1 MPPRKTV
8 ADDATSPAADG
19 PRPRGRPRAE
29 INLDAVADAVAG
41 LFVEGGATAV
51 SIVNAAQKLDV
62 SRATLYR
69 TVASKEDLVGILFER
84 STRQQSE
91 LLSAMADAELPVRD
105 KLIRLIELQ
114 VEAAVHMRGYM
125 PVFFGG
131 AGLPADVFERWHSWS
146 REYEETWTRCVE
158 QAMKEGVLVGSD
170 AVAATRLILGMCMWV
185 SRWYRPDEGI
195 PTADIA
201 RSAVRLL
208 LPEEGSENPDPNGH

>member
-8 ADDATSPAADG
+8 ADEAASPVADG

-29 INLDAVADAVAG
+29 IDLDAVADAVAG
-41 LFVEGGATAV
+41 LFVEGGANAV

-69 TVASKEDLVGILFER
+69 TVPSREDLVGVLFER
-84 STRQQSE
+84 TTRQQSE
-91 LLSAMADAELPVRD
+91 LLSAVADAELPVRD

-131 AGLPADVFERWHSWS
+131 AGLPADVYERWHSWLS
-146 REYEETWTRCVE
+146 LIHISEPTRP
-158 QAMKEGVLVGSD
+158 
-170 AVAATRLILGMCMWV
+170 
-185 SRWYRPDEGI
+185 Y
-195 PTADIA
+195 
-201 RSAVRLL
+201 
-208 LPEEGSENPDPNGH
+208 